1 MKNRKPVPAVALI
14 AGGAGDRELLS
25 VRAAAML
32 DSAEV
37 VVCDPEVTGL
47 LTGLDVEVLD
57 IPTAPTDAPAVAKAL
72 TEQARAGRHAVRI
85 FAGDPVLDGRV
96 LAEAKALHRSKVPF
110 EILPCA
116 AGISGMAAYA
126 GIGLTGP
133 KAKQLRVVDLLS
145 GEVDSETLADATA
158 TLVIRNAA
166 DSAAAIAKA
175 ALAAGRTPG
184 TGLVIV
190 RSGTTVEQQ
199 TLITTLGD
207 AAADIK
213 AAKLT
218 GNGDV
223 FLGDGVSTA
232 GALGW
237 FESRPLF
244 GWRVLVPRTK
254 DQAGELSARL
264 RVFGAVP
271 VEVPTISV
279 EPPRTPQQM
288 ERAIEGIEAGRYQW
302 IAFTSVNAV
311 RAIRER
317 FEQRGL
323 DARHLAGLKI
333 AAIGETTAEALREF
347 GVRADLVPPVESQ
360 SSAGLL
366 EVWPERDPELDPIGR
381 VFLPRADI
389 ATEKLVAG
397 LEDLGWEV
405 DDITAY
411 RTVRAAP
418 PAAEIREA
426 IKTGGF
432 DAVVFTSSSTV
443 RNLVGIAGKPHAST
457 VIAAIGPETAATAV
471 EHGLK
476 VAVQPAQ
483 AKIEPLVAA
492 LAEHGEQ
499 LRQAALD
506 NGERTWRPSK
516 RRGAG
521 RRRAAAK
528 A

>member
-1 MKNRKPVPAVALI
+1 MKKSKTVPAVALLA
-14 AGGAGDRELLS
+14 AGSGDPELLS
-25 VRAAAML
+25 VRGAALL
-32 DSAEV
+32 DQADV
-37 VVCDPEVTGL
+37 VICDPEVNSLIAGRE
-47 LTGLDVEVLD
+47 VEVLD
-57 IPTAPTDAPAVAKAL
+57 VATAPTDAAAVAKAL
-72 TEQARAGRHAVRI
+72 AEQARAGRHAVRV

-96 LAEAKALHRSKVPF
+96 LAEAKALHRSRIPF
-110 EILPCA
+110 EIAPCA
-116 AGISGMAAYA
+116 SDISGIAAYA
-126 GIGLTGP
+126 GIGLVGSR
-133 KAKQLRVVDLLS
+133 AKRLHVVDLLS
-145 GEVDSETLADATA
+145 GDVDEQTLADTA
-158 TLVIRNAA
+158 STLVIRNAA
-166 DSAAAIAKA
+166 DSAAGLAKA
-175 ALAAGRTPG
+175 ALAAGRTPA
-184 TGLVIV
+184 TGLVVV
-190 RSGTTVEQQ
+190 RGGTTVEQQ
-199 TLITTLGD
+199 TIVTTLGD
-207 AAADIK
+207 AAADLK

-223 FLGDGVSTA
+223 FIGEAVGSATN
-232 GALGW
+232 LGW

-254 DQAGELSARL
+254 DQAGELSAQLRL
-264 RVFGAVP
+264 FGAVP

-288 ERAIEGIEAGRYQW
+288 ERAIEGIESGRYQW

-333 AAIGETTAEALREF
+333 AAIGEATAAALQDF
-347 GVRADLVPPVESQ
+347 GVRADLLPPADAQ

-366 EVWPERDPELDPIGR
+366 EVWPDRDPELDPIGR

-397 LEDLGWEV
+397 LTELGWEV

-443 RNLVGIAGKPHAST
+443 RNLVGIAGKPHATT
-457 VIAAIGPETAATAV
+457 VIAAIGPETANTAV

-483 AKIEPLVAA
+483 SKIEPLVAA
-492 LAEHGEQ
+492 LAAHGEHM
-499 LRQAALD
+499 RQTALD
-506 NGERTWRPSK
+506 SGERTWRPSK

-521 RRRAAAK
+521 RRRSAAK
-528 A
+528 S

>member
-1 MKNRKPVPAVALI
+1 MKIRKPVPAVALL
-14 AGGAGDRELLS
+14 AGGSGDPELLS
-25 VRAAAML
+25 VRGAAML
-32 DSAEV
+32 DNADV
-37 VVCDPEVTGL
+37 VVCDPEVQAL
-47 LTGLDVEVLD
+47 LAGRDVQVLD
-57 IPTAPTDAPAVAKAL
+57 IATAPTDASAVAKAL
-72 TEQARAGRHAVRI
+72 VEQARAGHHVVRV
-85 FAGDPVLDGRV
+85 FAGDPILDGRV

-116 AGISGMAAYA
+116 SDVSGVAAYA
-126 GIGLTGP
+126 GIGLIGP
-133 KAKQLRVVDLLS
+133 KCKQLRVVDLLS
-145 GEVDSETLADATA
+145 GEVHSETLADASA

-166 DSAAAIAKA
+166 DSAAGLAKA
-175 ALAAGRTPG
+175 ALAAGRTPA
-184 TGLVIV
+184 TAIV
-190 RSGTTVEQQ
+190 VVRGGTTVEQQ
-199 TLITTLGD
+199 TVVTTLGE
-207 AAADIK
+207 AAADLK

-223 FLGDGVSTA
+223 FIGDGVGSA

-254 DQAGELSARL
+254 DQAGDLSAQLRL
-264 RVFGAVP
+264 FGAVP

-288 ERAIEGIEAGRYQW
+288 ERAIEGIESGRYQW

-333 AAIGETTAEALREF
+333 AAIGESTAAALLDF
-347 GVRADLVPPVESQ
+347 GVRADLVPPVDAQ

-366 EVWPERDPELDPIGR
+366 DVWPDRDQELDPIGR

-443 RNLVGIAGKPHAST
+443 RNLVGIAGKPHATT
-457 VIAAIGPETAATAV
+457 VIAAIGPETAATAA

-492 LAEHGEQ
+492 LAAHGEQ
-499 LRQAALD
+499 LRHTARE
-506 NGERTWRPSK
+506 NGERAWRPSK

-521 RRRAAAK
+521 RRRAAK

>member
-1 MKNRKPVPAVALI
+1 MRKSKPVPAVALI

-25 VRAAAML
+25 VRAAALL
-32 DSAEV
+32 DAADV
-37 VVCDPEVTGL
+37 VVSDPETTGL
-47 LTGLDVEVLD
+47 LVGSQAEVLD
-57 IPTAPTDAPAVAKAL
+57 IPTAPTDAAAVAKAL
-72 TEQARAGRHAVRI
+72 TEQARAGRAVVRI

-96 LAEAKALHRSKVPF
+96 LAEAKALHRSRVPF
-110 EILPCA
+110 EILPGA
-116 AGISGMAAYA
+116 AGVSGVAAYA
-126 GIGLTGP
+126 GIGLVGT
-133 KAKQLRVVDLLS
+133 KAKQLRVVDLLVA
-145 GEVDSETLADATA
+145 EVDEAALADVTS
-158 TLVIRNAA
+158 TLVVRNGA
-166 DSAAAIAKA
+166 DSAPGLAKA
-175 ALAAGRTPG
+175 ALAAGRTPA
-184 TGLVIV
+184 TGMVVV
-190 RSGTTVEQQ
+190 RGGTTVEQQ
-199 TLITTLGD
+199 TVVTTLGD
-207 AAADIK
+207 AAADLK
-213 AAKLT
+213 AAKLS
-218 GNGDV
+218 GPGDV
-223 FLGDGVSTA
+223 YLGDGVGSA
-232 GALGW
+232 GPLGW

-264 RVFGAVP
+264 RVYGAVP

-288 ERAIEGIEAGRYQW
+288 ERAIEGMESGRYQW

-333 AAIGETTAEALREF
+333 AAIGQTTAEALSEF
-347 GVRADLVPPVESQ
+347 GVRADLVPPPESQ
-360 SSAGLL
+360 SSTGLL

-397 LEDLGWEV
+397 LEGLGWEV

-443 RNLVGIAGKPHAST
+443 RNLVGIAGKPHATT

-483 AKIEPLVAA
+483 AKIEPLVIA

>member
-1 MKNRKPVPAVALI
+1 MI
-14 AGGAGDRELLS
+14 AAGSGDPDLLS
-25 VRAAAML
+25 VRGARLL
-32 DSAEV
+32 DHAEV
-37 VVCDPEVTGL
+37 VVCDEEVAGL
-47 LTGLDVEVLD
+47 LEGRDLERIDVA
-57 IPTAPTDAPAVAKAL
+57 TAPTDAQAVAKELAD
-72 TEQARAGRHAVRI
+72 QARSGRRAVRVY
-85 FAGDPVLDGRV
+85 AGDPVMDGRV
-96 LAEAKALHRSKVPF
+96 VAESKALHRSKIPF
-110 EILPCA
+110 EIVPA
-116 AGISGMAAYA
+116 AGGVSGIAAYA
-126 GIGLTGP
+126 GIGLVSG
-133 KAKQLRVVDLLS
+133 KSKQVRILDHLA
-145 GEVDSETLADATA
+145 GEVDPEPLADAGS

-166 DSAAAIAKA
+166 DSAAALAKA
-175 ALAAGRTPG
+175 ALAAGRTPS
-184 TGLVIV
+184 TPMAVV
-190 RSGTTVEQQ
+190 RGGTTVEQQ
-199 TLITTLGD
+199 TLVTTLGE

-223 FLGDGVSTA
+223 FIGDAVGTA
-232 GALGW
+232 GSLGW

-254 DQAGELSARL
+254 DQAGHLSAQL

-317 FEQRGL
+317 LEGRGL
-323 DARHLAGLKI
+323 DARHLAGLRI
-333 AAIGETTAEALREF
+333 AAIGETTAAALREF
-347 GVRADLVPPVESQ
+347 GVRADLVPAPESQ

-389 ATEKLVAG
+389 ATEQLVAG
-397 LEDLGWEV
+397 LSEKGWEV

-418 PAAEIREA
+418 PPAHIREA

-443 RNLVGIAGKPHAST
+443 RNLVGIAGKPHATT
-457 VIAAIGPETAATAV
+457 VIAAIGPETAATATD
-471 EHGLK
+471 HGLK
-476 VAVQPAQ
+476 VSVQPEQ
-483 AKIEPLVAA
+483 AKIEALALA

-499 LRQAALD
+499 MRRAALE
-506 NGERTWRPSK
+506 NGERNWRPSK

-521 RRRAAAK
+521 RRRASK

>member
-1 MKNRKPVPAVALI
+1 
-14 AGGAGDRELLS
+14 
-25 VRAAAML
+25 
-32 DSAEV
+32 
-37 VVCDPEVTGL
+37 VCDPEVAGIL
-47 LTGLDVEVLD
+47 EGRDIEVLD
-57 IPTAPTDAPAVAKAL
+57 IPTAPTDAPSVAKAL
-72 TEQARAGRHAVRI
+72 VEQARAGRRAVRLY
-85 FAGDPVLDGRV
+85 AGDPILDGRV
-96 LAEAKALHRSKVPF
+96 NAEAKAIHRSKVPF
-110 EILPCA
+110 EILPS
-116 AGISGMAAYA
+116 AGDVTGVAAYA
-126 GIGLTGP
+126 GIGLVGH
-133 KAKQLRVVDLLS
+133 KAKQVRIVDLLS
-145 GEVDSETLADATA
+145 GDVDSETLADASA
-158 TLVIRNAA
+158 TLVVRNAA
-166 DSAAAIAKA
+166 DSAAGIAKA
-175 ALAAGRTPG
+175 ALAAGRTPA
-184 TGLVIV
+184 TGMVVV
-190 RSGTTVEQQ
+190 RGGTTVEQQ
-199 TLITTLGD
+199 TIVTTLGD
-207 AAADIK
+207 AAADLK
-213 AAKLT
+213 AAKLL

-223 FLGDGVSTA
+223 YIGEAVGSA
-232 GALGW
+232 GSLGW

-254 DQAGELSARL
+254 DQAGELSAQLRL
-264 RVFGAVP
+264 FGAVP

-288 ERAIEGIEAGRYQW
+288 ERAIEGIESGRYQW

-311 RAIRER
+311 RSIRER

-333 AAIGETTAEALREF
+333 AAIGQATAEALQDF
-347 GVRADLVPPVESQ
+347 GVRADLVPPADAQ
-360 SSAGLL
+360 SSVGLL
-366 EVWPERDPELDPIGR
+366 EVWPDRDPELDPIGR

-397 LEDLGWEV
+397 LQDLGWEV

-418 PAAEIREA
+418 PAAHIREA

-443 RNLVGIAGKPHAST
+443 RNLVGIAGKPHATT
-457 VIAAIGPETAATAV
+457 VIAAIGPETAATAA

-483 AKIEPLVAA
+483 AKIEALAAA
-492 LAEHGEQ
+492 LAEHGES
-499 LRQAALD
+499 LRQAALES
-506 NGERTWRPSK
+506 GERTWRPSK

-521 RRRAAAK
+521 RRRAAK

>member
-14 AGGAGDRELLS
+14 AAGSGDPELLS
-25 VRAAAML
+25 VRAASML
-32 DSAEV
+32 AQADV
-37 VVCDPEVTGL
+37 VVCDPEMLSL
-47 LTGLDVEVLD
+47 LDELDVEVLD

-72 TEQARAGRHAVRI
+72 AEQARAGRHAVRI

-96 LAEAKALHRSKVPF
+96 IAEAKALNRSHIPF
-110 EILPCA
+110 EMLPCA
-116 AGISGMAAYA
+116 SDVSGIAAYA
-126 GIGLTGP
+126 GIGLVGP

-145 GEVDSETLADATA
+145 GEVDEQTLADNRS

-166 DSAAAIAKA
+166 DSAPGLAKA

-184 TGLVIV
+184 TGMVVV
-190 RSGTTVEQQ
+190 RGGTTVEQQ
-199 TLITTLGD
+199 TVVTTLGD
-207 AAADIK
+207 AAADLK

-223 FLGDGVSTA
+223 FIGDGVGTA
-232 GALGW
+232 SNLGW

-254 DQAGELSARL
+254 DQAGELSAQLRL
-264 RVFGAVP
+264 FGAVP

-288 ERAIEGIEAGRYQW
+288 ERAIEGIESGRYQW

-333 AAIGETTAEALREF
+333 AAIGEATAKALRDF
-347 GVRADLVPPVESQ
+347 GVRADLAPPAEAQ
-360 SSAGLL
+360 SSVGLL

-397 LEDLGWEV
+397 LTELGWEV

-443 RNLVGIAGKPHAST
+443 RNLVGIAGKPHATT
-457 VIAAIGPETAATAV
+457 VIAAIGPETAATAT

-476 VAVQPAQ
+476 VAVEPAQ

-492 LAEHGEQ
+492 LAAHGDQ
-499 LRQAALD
+499 LRKAARE
-506 NGERTWRPSK
+506 NGERVWRPSK

-521 RRRAAAK
+521 RRRSK
-528 A
+528 S

>member
-1 MKNRKPVPAVALI
+1 MKNRKPLPAIALI
-14 AGGAGDRELLS
+14 AGGSADRELLS
-25 VRAAAML
+25 VRAASLL
-32 DSAEV
+32 DQAEV
-37 VVCDPEVTGL
+37 VVCDPEMTALIAG
-47 LTGLDVEVLD
+47 TDVEVLD
-57 IPTAPTDAPAVAKAL
+57 LPTAPTDALTVAKAL
-72 TEQARAGRHAVRI
+72 IEQARAGHRVVRI
-85 FAGDPVLDGRV
+85 FSGDPVSDGRV
-96 LAEAKALHRSKVPF
+96 FAEAKPLHRANVPF
-110 EILPCA
+110 EILPSA
-116 AGISGMAAYA
+116 ADVVGVAAYA
-126 GIGLTGP
+126 GINLVGQ
-133 KAKQLRVVDLLS
+133 KAKHLRVVDLLTS
-145 GEVDSETLADATA
+145 EVDAEAMADATS
-158 TLVIRNAA
+158 TLVIRNGA
-166 DSAAAIAKA
+166 DSAAGIAKA

-184 TGLVIV
+184 THLVVV
-190 RSGTTVEQQ
+190 RGGATVEQQ
-199 TLITTLGD
+199 TLVTTISE

-223 FLGDGVSTA
+223 YLGEAVGTA
-232 GALGW
+232 SGLGW

-254 DQAGELSARL
+254 DQAGELSAQLRL
-264 RVFGAVP
+264 YGAVP

-311 RAIRER
+311 KSIRER

-333 AAIGETTAEALREF
+333 AAIGESTAEALREF
-347 GVRADLVPPVESQ
+347 GVRPDLVPLPEQQ

-366 EVWPERDPELDPIGR
+366 EVWPERDEELDPIGR

-389 ATEKLVAG
+389 ATDKLVAG
-397 LEDLGWEV
+397 LNDLGWEV

-443 RNLVGIAGKPHAST
+443 RNLVGSAGKPHAST
-457 VIAAIGPETAATAV
+457 VIAAIGPETAATAT

-476 VAVQPAQ
+476 VSVQPEQ
-483 AKIEPLVAA
+483 AKIEVLAAA

-499 LRQAALD
+499 LRQAAHES
-506 NGERTWRPSK
+506 GERTWRPSK

-521 RRRAAAK
+521 RRRATK
-528 A
+528 R

>member
-1 MKNRKPVPAVALI
+1 MKNRKPVPAVALL
-14 AGGAGDRELLS
+14 AGGSGDPELLS
-25 VRAAAML
+25 VRGAAML
-32 DSAEV
+32 DNADV
-37 VVCDPEVTGL
+37 VVCDPEVTAL
-47 LTGLDVEVLD
+47 LTGRDAEVLD
-57 IPTAPTDAPAVAKAL
+57 IATAPTDAPAVAKAL
-72 TEQARAGRHAVRI
+72 VEQARAGRHAVRI
-85 FAGDPVLDGRV
+85 FAGDPILDGRV
-96 LAEAKALHRSKVPF
+96 LAEAKALHRSKVAF

-116 AGISGMAAYA
+116 SDVSGVAAYA
-126 GIGLTGP
+126 GIGLIGP
-133 KAKQLRVVDLLS
+133 KCKQLRVVDLLS
-145 GEVDSETLADATA
+145 GEVDSETLADTSA

-166 DSAAAIAKA
+166 DSAPGLAKA

-184 TGLVIV
+184 TGMVVV
-190 RSGTTVEQQ
+190 RGGTTVEQQ
-199 TLITTLGD
+199 TVVTTLGE
-207 AAADIK
+207 AAADLK

-223 FLGDGVSTA
+223 FIGDGVGSA

-254 DQAGELSARL
+254 DQAGELSAQL
-264 RVFGAVP
+264 RIFGAVP

-288 ERAIEGIEAGRYQW
+288 ERAIEGIESGRYQW

-333 AAIGETTAEALREF
+333 AAIGESTAAALLDF
-347 GVRADLVPPVESQ
+347 GVRPDLVPPAEAQ
-360 SSAGLL
+360 SSVGLL
-366 EVWPERDPELDPIGR
+366 EVWPERDQELDPIGR

-443 RNLVGIAGKPHAST
+443 RNLVGIAGKPHATT
-457 VIAAIGPETAATAV
+457 VIAAIGPETAATAA

-483 AKIEPLVAA
+483 AKIEPLVVA
-492 LAEHGEQ
+492 LAAHGEQ
-499 LRQAALD
+499 LRHTALE

-521 RRRAAAK
+521 RRRAAK

>member
-1 MKNRKPVPAVALI
+1 MKNRKRVPAVALI
-14 AGGAGDRELLS
+14 AGGSGDPELLS
-25 VRAAAML
+25 VRGAAML
-32 DSAEV
+32 AQADV
-37 VVCDPEVTGL
+37 VVCDEEVVGL
-47 LTGLDVEVLD
+47 LAGRDVEVLD
-57 IPTAPTDAPAVAKAL
+57 IATSPTDAPAVAKAL
-72 TEQARAGRHAVRI
+72 IEQARAGRHAVRV

-96 LAEAKALHRSKVPF
+96 IAEAKVLHRSKVPF
-110 EILPCA
+110 EMLPCA
-116 AGISGMAAYA
+116 ADVSGIAAYA
-126 GIGLTGP
+126 GVGLVGP
-133 KAKQLRVVDLLS
+133 RAKQLRVVDLLA
-145 GEVDSETLADATA
+145 GEVDSATLADTGS
-158 TLVIRNAA
+158 TLVIRNGA
-166 DSAAAIAKA
+166 DSAAGLAKA
-175 ALAAGRTPG
+175 ALAAGRSAS

-190 RSGTTVEQQ
+190 RAGTTVEQQ
-199 TLITTLGD
+199 TVVTTLGD
-207 AAADIK
+207 AAADLK

-223 FLGDGVSTA
+223 FLGETVGTA
-232 GALGW
+232 ATLGW

-254 DQAGELSARL
+254 DQAGELSAQLRL
-264 RVFGAVP
+264 YGAVP

-288 ERAIEGIEAGRYQW
+288 ERAIEGIESGRYQW

-317 FEQRGL
+317 FETRGL

-333 AAIGETTAEALREF
+333 AAIGESTAAALQDF
-347 GVRADLVPPVESQ
+347 GVKPDLVPGVDAQ

-366 EVWPERDPELDPIGR
+366 EVWPERDTELDPIGR

-397 LEDLGWEV
+397 LTDLGWEV

-443 RNLVGIAGKPHAST
+443 RNLVGIAGKPHATT
-457 VIAAIGPETAATAV
+457 VIAAIGPETATTAG

-476 VAVQPAQ
+476 VAVQPSQ

-492 LAEHGEQ
+492 LAEHGDQ
-499 LRQAALD
+499 LRNAALD

-516 RRGAG
+516 RRGVG

-528 A
+528 S

>member
-1 MKNRKPVPAVALI
+1 MKNRKPLPAVALI
-14 AGGAGDRELLS
+14 AGGSGDPELLS
-25 VRAAAML
+25 VRAARML
-32 DSAEV
+32 AEAHV
-37 VVCDPEVTGL
+37 AVCDPEVSGL
-47 LTGLDVEVLD
+47 LDTERVELLD
-57 IPTAPTDAPAVAKAL
+57 IATAPTDAAAVAKSL
-72 TEQARAGRHAVRI
+72 VEQARAGRRSVRV

-96 LAEAKALHRSKVPF
+96 VAEAKALHRARVPF

-116 AGISGMAAYA
+116 SDVAGVAAYA
-126 GIGLTGP
+126 GIGLHGP
-133 KAKQLRVVDLLS
+133 KSKQLRIVDLHTS
-145 GEVDSETLADATA
+145 EVDSEALADASS

-166 DSAAAIAKA
+166 DSAPGLAKA

-184 TGLVIV
+184 TSMVVV
-190 RSGTTVEQQ
+190 RAGTTVEQQ
-199 TLITTLGD
+199 TVVTTLGD

-213 AAKLT
+213 AAKLS

-223 FLGDGVSTA
+223 FIGDGVGTA
-232 GALGW
+232 AALGW

-254 DQAGELSARL
+254 DQAGELSAQL

-333 AAIGETTAEALREF
+333 AAIGEATAVALQDF
-347 GVRADLVPPVESQ
+347 GVRADLLPPPESQ
-360 SSAGLL
+360 SSVGLL
-366 EVWPERDPELDPIGR
+366 EVWPERDPDLDPIGR

-397 LEDLGWEV
+397 LEGLGWEV

-443 RNLVGIAGKPHAST
+443 RNLVGIAGKPHATT
-457 VIAAIGPETAATAV
+457 VIAAIGQETATTAG

-483 AKIEPLVAA
+483 AKIDQLAVA
-492 LAEHGEQ
+492 LAQHGEH
-499 LRQAALD
+499 LRQVALE
-506 NGERTWRPSK
+506 NGERNWRPSK

-521 RRRAAAK
+521 RRRSAAK
-528 A
+528 

>member
-1 MKNRKPVPAVALI
+1 MKNRKPLPAIALI
-14 AGGAGDRELLS
+14 AGGSGDRELLS

-32 DSAEV
+32 DQAEV
-37 VVCDPEVTGL
+37 VVCDPEVAAL
-47 LTGLDVEVLD
+47 LSGSDAEVLD
-57 IPTAPTDAPAVAKAL
+57 LPTAPTDAAAVAKAL
-72 TEQARAGRHAVRI
+72 VEQARAGRHAVRL
-85 FAGDPVLDGRV
+85 FAGDPIADGRV
-96 LAEAKALHRSKVPF
+96 IAEAKALHRSKVPF
-110 EILPCA
+110 EILPSA
-116 AGISGMAAYA
+116 ADVSGIAAYA
-126 GIGLTGP
+126 GIGLVGP
-133 KAKQLRVVDLLS
+133 KSKQVRVVNLLTS
-145 GEVDSETLADATA
+145 QLEEDALADATA
-158 TLVIRNAA
+158 TLVVRHAA
-166 DSAAAIAKA
+166 DAAAGIAKA
-175 ALAAGRTPG
+175 ALAAGRTP
-184 TGLVIV
+184 TTPLVVV
-190 RSGTTVEQQ
+190 RGGTTVEQQ
-199 TLITTLGD
+199 TVVTTLGD
-207 AAADIK
+207 AAADLK
-213 AAKLT
+213 AAKVT
-218 GNGDV
+218 GDGDV
-223 FLGDGVSTA
+223 FLGEAVGSA

-254 DQAGELSARL
+254 DQAGDLSAQLRL
-264 RVFGAVP
+264 YGAVP

-311 RAIRER
+311 KAIRER

-333 AAIGETTAEALREF
+333 AAIGQTTAEALSEF
-347 GVRADLVPPVESQ
+347 GVRADLVPPPESQ
-360 SSAGLL
+360 SSTGLL

-397 LEDLGWEV
+397 LEGLGWEV

-443 RNLVGIAGKPHAST
+443 RNLVGIAGKPHATT

-483 AKIEPLVAA
+483 AKIEPLVIA

>member
-1 MKNRKPVPAVALI
+1 MRNRKPLPAIALI
-14 AGGAGDRELLS
+14 AGGSGDRELLS

-32 DSAEV
+32 DQADV
-37 VVCDPEVTGL
+37 VVCDPEVAGL
-47 LTGLDVEVLD
+47 LDGLEPEVLD
-57 IPTAPTDAPAVAKAL
+57 IPTSPTDAAAVAKAL
-72 TEQARAGRHAVRI
+72 VEQARAGRHAVRV
-85 FAGDPVLDGRV
+85 FAGDPILDARV
-96 LAEAKALHRSKVPF
+96 IAEAKALHRSKVPF

-116 AGISGMAAYA
+116 ADVSGIAAYA
-126 GIGLTGP
+126 GIGLVGP
-133 KAKQLRVVDLLS
+133 KAKQLRVVDLLTS
-145 GEVDSETLADATA
+145 AVDEQALADATT
-158 TLVIRNAA
+158 TLVVRHGA
-166 DSAAAIAKA
+166 DSAAALAKA
-175 ALAAGRTPG
+175 ALAAGRTAG
-184 TGLVIV
+184 TPLVVV
-190 RSGTTVEQQ
+190 RGGATVEQQ
-199 TLITTLGD
+199 TVVTTLGD
-207 AAADIK
+207 AAADLK
-213 AAKLT
+213 AARLT
-218 GNGDV
+218 GDGDV
-223 FLGDGVSTA
+223 FLGEGVGSA
-232 GALGW
+232 SALGW

-254 DQAGELSARL
+254 DQAGDLSAQLRL
-264 RVFGAVP
+264 YGAVP

-323 DARHLAGLKI
+323 DARHLAGLKV
-333 AAIGETTAEALREF
+333 AAIGQSTEAALRDF
-347 GVRADLVPPVESQ
+347 GVRADLVPPAQAQ
-360 SSAGLL
+360 SSLGLL
-366 EVWPERDPELDPIGR
+366 DVWPDRDPELDPIGR

-397 LEDLGWEV
+397 LNDLGWEV

-457 VIAAIGPETAATAV
+457 VIAAIGPETAATAG

-476 VAVQPAQ
+476 VSVQPTQ

-499 LRQAALD
+499 LRQAARE
-506 NGERTWRPSK
+506 NGERVWRPSK

-528 A
+528 R

>member
-1 MKNRKPVPAVALI
+1 MKNRKPLPAIALI
-14 AGGAGDRELLS
+14 AGGSGDRDLLS
-25 VRAAAML
+25 VRAAALL
-32 DSAEV
+32 DQAEV
-37 VVCDPEVTGL
+37 VVCDPEVTDLIAGA
-47 LTGLDVEVLD
+47 DVDVLD
-57 IPTAPTDAPAVAKAL
+57 LPTAVTDAAIVAKAL
-72 TEQARAGRHAVRI
+72 VEQARAGRRTVRI
-85 FAGDPVLDGRV
+85 FAGDPVGDGRV
-96 LAEAKALHRSKVPF
+96 IAEAKALHRSKVPF
-110 EILPCA
+110 EILPTA
-116 AGISGMAAYA
+116 ADVTGIAAYA
-126 GIGLTGP
+126 GINLVGG
-133 KAKQLRVVDLLS
+133 KAKHLRVVDLLTS
-145 GEVDSETLADATA
+145 EVDGESLADTSS
-158 TLVIRNAA
+158 TLIIRNGA
-166 DSAAAIAKA
+166 DSAPGIAKA

-184 TGLVIV
+184 THMVVV
-190 RSGTTVEQQ
+190 RGGATVEQQ
-199 TLITTLGD
+199 TIVTTLGE
-207 AAADIK
+207 AVAELK
-213 AAKLT
+213 AAKLA
-218 GNGDV
+218 GPGDV
-223 FLGDGVSTA
+223 FLGEAVGTA
-232 GALGW
+232 TALGW

-254 DQAGELSARL
+254 DQAGELSAQLRL
-264 RVFGAVP
+264 YGAVP

-288 ERAIEGIEAGRYQW
+288 ERAIEGIESGRYQW

-311 RAIRER
+311 KAIRER

-333 AAIGETTAEALREF
+333 AAIGDSTAEALREF
-347 GVRADLVPPVESQ
+347 GVRADLVPLPEQQ

-366 EVWPERDPELDPIGR
+366 EVWPERDEELDPIGR

-397 LEDLGWEV
+397 LNDLGWEV

-457 VIAAIGPETAATAV
+457 VIAAIGPETAATAT

-476 VAVQPAQ
+476 VSVQPEQ
-483 AKIEPLVAA
+483 AKIEVLAAA
-492 LAEHGEQ
+492 LAEHGEF
-499 LRQAALD
+499 LRQTARE

-521 RRRAAAK
+521 RRRATK
-528 A
+528 K

>member
-1 MKNRKPVPAVALI
+1 MKSRKPVPAIVFVS
-14 AGGAGDRELLS
+14 GGAGSYELLS
-25 VRAAAML
+25 VRAANKL
-32 DSAEV
+32 DQADV
-37 VVCDPEVTGL
+37 VVIDPEVRDL
-47 LTGLDVEVLD
+47 VADLDVEVLD
-57 IPTAPTDAPAVAKAL
+57 IPTASTDAAAVAKAMV
-72 TEQARAGRHAVRI
+72 EQARAGRNVVRV
-85 FAGDPVLDGRV
+85 FAGSPVLDGRV
-96 LAEAKALHRSKVPF
+96 VAEAKAVNRSKVPF
-110 EILPCA
+110 EILPTA
-116 AGISGMAAYA
+116 AGVAGVAAYA
-126 GIGLTGP
+126 GIGLVGP
-133 KAKQLRVVDLLS
+133 KTKQLRVVDMLN
-145 GEVDSETLADATA
+145 GDVDAEVLADASS
-158 TLVIRNAA
+158 TLVVRNAA
-166 DSAAAIAKA
+166 DSATALVKA
-175 ALAAGRTPG
+175 ALAAGRAANTPIA
-184 TGLVIV
+184 IV
-190 RSGTTVEQQ
+190 RAGTTVEQQ
-199 TLITTLGD
+199 TMVTTLGE
-207 AAADIK
+207 AAAEIK
-213 AAKLT
+213 AAKLS

-223 FLGDGVSTA
+223 YIGEAVATA
-232 GALGW
+232 SNLGW

-254 DQAGELSARL
+254 DQAGELSAQL
-264 RVFGAVP
+264 RVYGAVP

-288 ERAIEGIEAGRYQW
+288 ERAIEGIESGRYQW

-333 AAIGETTAEALREF
+333 AAIGESTAAALQDF
-347 GVRADLVPPVESQ
+347 GVRADLVPPPEAQ
-360 SSAGLL
+360 SSVGLL

-397 LEDLGWEV
+397 LTDLGWEV

-426 IKTGGF
+426 IKSGGF

-443 RNLVGIAGKPHAST
+443 RNLVGIAGKPHATT
-457 VIAAIGPETAATAV
+457 VIAAIGPETAATAA

-476 VAVQPAQ
+476 VAVQPEQ

-492 LAEHGEQ
+492 LAAHGEQ
-499 LRQAALD
+499 MRQTALD
-506 NGERTWRPSK
+506 NGERTWRPSR

-521 RRRAAAK
+521 RRRAAK
-528 A
+528 K

>member
-1 MKNRKPVPAVALI
+1 MKNRKPVFAVTLI
-14 AGGAGDRELLS
+14 AAGSGDPELLS
-25 VRAAAML
+25 VRAAAAL
-32 DSAEV
+32 EKADVA
-37 VVCDPEVTGL
+37 VCDPEVSEL
-47 LTGLDVEVLD
+47 LAGGDSEILDMS
-57 IPTAPTDAPAVAKAL
+57 TAPTDAPAVAKAL
-72 TEQARAGRHAVRI
+72 VEQARAGRRAVRV
-85 FAGDPVLDGRV
+85 FSGDPVLDGRV
-96 LAEAKALHRSKVPF
+96 LAEARALHRAKVPF

-116 AGISGMAAYA
+116 GDVIGVAAYA
-126 GIGLTGP
+126 GIGLMGP
-133 KAKQLRVVDLLS
+133 KAKQMRVVDLLS
-145 GEVDSETLADATA
+145 GEVDAQTLADSSA

-166 DSAAAIAKA
+166 DSAPGIAKA

-184 TGLVIV
+184 TGMVVV
-190 RSGTTVEQQ
+190 RGGTTVEQ
-199 TLITTLGD
+199 LSVVTTLGD
-207 AAADIK
+207 AVADLK
-213 AAKLT
+213 AAKVT

-223 FLGDGVSTA
+223 FIGDSVGSAET
-232 GALGW
+232 LGW

-254 DQAGELSARL
+254 DQAGDLSAQLRL
-264 RVFGAVP
+264 YGAVP

-288 ERAIEGIEAGRYQW
+288 ERAIEGIESGRYQW

-333 AAIGETTAEALREF
+333 AAIGESTAAALREF
-347 GVRADLVPPVESQ
+347 GVRADLLPQPEAQ
-360 SSAGLL
+360 TSAGLL
-366 EVWPERDPELDPIGR
+366 DVWPERDPEFDPIGR

-397 LEDLGWEV
+397 LEDRGWEV

-443 RNLVGIAGKPHAST
+443 RNLVGIAGKPHATT
-457 VIAAIGPETAATAV
+457 VIAAIGPETAATAGQ
-471 EHGLK
+471 HGLK
-476 VAVQPAQ
+476 VAVQPTQ
-483 AKIEPLVAA
+483 AKLEPMVAA

-499 LRQAALD
+499 LRQAALA

-528 A
+528 

>member
-1 MKNRKPVPAVALI
+1 MKNRKAVPAVTLLA
-14 AGGAGDRELLS
+14 AGAGDPELLS
-25 VRAAAML
+25 VRGARML
-32 DSAEV
+32 DLADV
-37 VVCDPEVTGL
+37 VVTDEEVAGL
-47 LTGLDVEVLD
+47 VEGREVEVLD
-57 IPTAPTDAPAVAKAL
+57 VPTGPTDAAAVAKAL
-72 TEQARAGRHAVRI
+72 AEQARAGRRAVRVY
-85 FAGDPVLDGRV
+85 AGDPVMDGRV
-96 LAEAKALHRSKVPF
+96 VAEAKAFNRSRVPF
-110 EILPCA
+110 EIVPS
-116 AGISGMAAYA
+116 AGGVPGVAAYA
-126 GIGLTGP
+126 GIGLVSSRS
-133 KAKQLRVVDLLS
+133 KQVRVFDVLASPVD
-145 GEVDSETLADATA
+145 EQALADAGS

-166 DSAAAIAKA
+166 DSAAALAKA
-175 ALAAGRTPG
+175 ALAAGRTPS
-184 TGLVIV
+184 TPMAIV
-190 RSGTTVEQQ
+190 RGGTTVEQQ
-199 TLITTLGD
+199 TLLTSLGE

-223 FLGDGVSTA
+223 FIGDAVSTA
-232 GALGW
+232 GSLGW

-254 DQAGELSARL
+254 DQAGQLSAQL

-317 FEQRGL
+317 LEGRGL
-323 DARHLAGLKI
+323 DARHLAGLKV
-333 AAIGETTAEALREF
+333 AAIGETTAAALQDF
-347 GVRADLVPPVESQ
+347 GVRADLVPSADAQ

-366 EVWPERDPELDPIGR
+366 EAWPDRDPELDPIGR

-397 LEDLGWEV
+397 LAELGWEV

-418 PAAEIREA
+418 PAAHIREA

-443 RNLVGIAGKPHAST
+443 RNLVGIAGKPHATT
-457 VIAAIGPETAATAV
+457 VIAAIGPETAATAID
-471 EHGLK
+471 HGLK
-476 VAVQPAQ
+476 VAVQPDQ
-483 AKIEPLVAA
+483 AKIEPLVLA

-499 LRQAALD
+499 LRATALE

-521 RRRAAAK
+521 RRRASRS
-528 A
+528 

>member
-1 MKNRKPVPAVALI
+1 MPPTRVA
-14 AGGAGDRELLS
+14 
-25 VRAAAML
+25 
-32 DSAEV
+32 
-37 VVCDPEVTGL
+37 
-47 LTGLDVEVLD
+47 
-57 IPTAPTDAPAVAKAL
+57 
-72 TEQARAGRHAVRI
+72 
-85 FAGDPVLDGRV
+85 
-96 LAEAKALHRSKVPF
+96 
-110 EILPCA
+110 
-116 AGISGMAAYA
+116 
-126 GIGLTGP
+126 
-133 KAKQLRVVDLLS
+133 
-145 GEVDSETLADATA
+145 
-158 TLVIRNAA
+158 
-166 DSAAAIAKA
+166 
-175 ALAAGRTPG
+175 
-184 TGLVIV
+184 
-190 RSGTTVEQQ
+190 
-199 TLITTLGD
+199 
-207 AAADIK
+207 
-213 AAKLT
+213 
-218 GNGDV
+218 
-223 FLGDGVSTA
+223 
-232 GALGW
+232 
-237 FESRPLF
+237 
-244 GWRVLVPRTK
+244 
-254 DQAGELSARL
+254 
-264 RVFGAVP
+264 
-271 VEVPTISV
+271 
-279 EPPRTPQQM
+279 PPRTPQQM

-333 AAIGETTAEALREF
+333 AAIGEATADALREF
-347 GVRADLVPPVESQ
+347 GVRADLVPPAQSQ

-366 EVWPERDPELDPIGR
+366 EVWPDRDPELDPIGR

-397 LEDLGWEV
+397 LEELGWEV

-443 RNLVGIAGKPHAST
+443 RNLVGIAGKPHATT

-483 AKIEPLVAA
+483 AKIEPLVMA
-492 LAEHGEQ
+492 LAEHGEA

>member
-1 MKNRKPVPAVALI
+1 MKNRKVVPAVTLL
-14 AGGAGDRELLS
+14 AGGAGDPELLS
-25 VRAAAML
+25 VRGSAML
-32 DSAEV
+32 DAADV
-37 VVCDPEVTGL
+37 VICDPEVAGL
-47 LTGLDVEVLD
+47 LAGRDVEVLD
-57 IPTAPTDAPAVAKAL
+57 VPCAPTDAPAVAKAL
-72 TEQARAGRHAVRI
+72 VEQARAGRHAVRI
-85 FAGDPVLDGRV
+85 FAGDPILDGRV
-96 LAEAKALHRSKVPF
+96 LAEAKALHRSRVPF
-110 EILPCA
+110 EILPS
-116 AGISGMAAYA
+116 AGDVSGVAAYA
-126 GIGLTGP
+126 GIGLAGP
-133 KAKQLRVVDLLS
+133 KSKQVRIVDLLS
-145 GEVDSETLADATA
+145 GEVTSQTLGDSGV

-166 DSAAAIAKA
+166 DSAPGIAKA
-175 ALAAGRTPG
+175 ALAAGRSAS
-184 TGLVIV
+184 TGMVVV
-190 RSGTTVEQQ
+190 RGGTTVEQQ
-199 TLITTLGD
+199 TVVTTLGD
-207 AAADIK
+207 AAADLK

-218 GNGDV
+218 GNGDIYI
-223 FLGDGVSTA
+223 GEAVSSA
-232 GALGW
+232 ANLGW

-264 RVFGAVP
+264 RLYGAVP

-288 ERAIEGIEAGRYQW
+288 ERAIEGIESGRYQW

-333 AAIGETTAEALREF
+333 AAIGEATAAALQDF
-347 GVRADLVPPVESQ
+347 GVRADLMPPPAAQ
-360 SSAGLL
+360 SSVGLL
-366 EVWPERDPELDPIGR
+366 EVWPDRDPELDPIGR

-443 RNLVGIAGKPHAST
+443 RNLVGIAGKPHATT
-457 VIAAIGPETAATAV
+457 VIAAIGPETAATAG

-483 AKIEPLVAA
+483 AKIDALVVA
-492 LAEHGEQ
+492 LAEHGE
-499 LRQAALD
+499 LMRRTALE

-521 RRRAAAK
+521 RRRAAK